1 MGNGQAFW
9 RSVQDMQH
17 EFFANDDSPL
27 WRFSVN
33 STAANPAMEGKWF
46 IDWAGSQRW
55 FRGAGELGDMEP
67 LARAAGGQ
75 VSLFRG
81 GDRSGEVMHSQPN
94 ALKAIQRRV
103 KNSFDPDGIFNPGRL
118 YSWL

>member
-1 MGNGQAFW
+1 M
-9 RSVQDMQH
+9 
-17 EFFANDDSPL
+17 
-27 WRFSVN
+27 
-33 STAANPAMEGKWF
+33 
-46 IDWAGSQRW
+46 IDWTGSQRW
-55 FRGAGELGDMEP
+55 YRGEASLSELEP

-81 GDRSGEVMHSQPN
+81 GDRSGEVMHSQPE

-103 KNSFDPDGIFNPGRL
+103 KNSFDPDGLFNPGRL